1 MQSFYAR
8 TIQTTVQQSSV
19 SICSG
24 SSQVIH
30 LLGDFPFAVRL
41 TTLFGMIPQTVADF
55 AERARQLEALARP
68 TPEDTPFFNHC
79 MGLAKSMGMTWEQAL
94 QYVVECRNGIKK

>member
-1 MQSFYAR
+1 M
-8 TIQTTVQQSSV
+8 
-19 SICSG
+19 
-24 SSQVIH
+24 
-30 LLGDFPFAVRL
+30 GDFPFTVRV

-94 QYVVECRNGIKK
+94 QYVVECRNGIRK